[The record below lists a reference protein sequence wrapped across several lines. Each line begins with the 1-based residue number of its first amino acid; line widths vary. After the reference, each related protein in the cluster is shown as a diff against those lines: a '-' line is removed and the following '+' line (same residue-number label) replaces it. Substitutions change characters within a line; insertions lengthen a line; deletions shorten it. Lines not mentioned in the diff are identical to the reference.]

1 MPRVTVEF
9 YKPVV
14 ADGNE
19 AFGGLLDRIARLNS
33 VQRIRGAPDP
43 AGIFA
48 LGRAADDFVGEAARV
63 RMEDLPRIVDLAT
76 GDRSELDMRAHQG
89 LGEEIHFLYDSTADV
104 IAVQKR
110 LHMRASALRDL
121 ISDLGQ
127 SQIEFHIVL
136 RQDAWERFQQM
147 PLVKKIYF
155 KLARPQDVA
164 AQQRRPSL
172 RRVFQEINEFE
183 GVTAKVEIS
192 VQRERNHGLRLG
204 SVRAMIESYRENP
217 DDFEALS
224 ITGPLRDDGDETV
237 ETVDFIKGRLQY
249 SEEIE
254 RQGRRLDPDGCRLA
268 LRRGIR
274 THRVYLR
281 RYRA

>member
-1 MPRVTVEF
+1 MPRVTAEF

-14 ADGNE
+14 ADGDE
-19 AFGGLLDRIARLNS
+19 PFADVLERIARLNS

-48 LGRAADDFVGEAARV
+48 LSRTTGDFVGEAARV
-63 RMEDLPRIVDLAT
+63 RMEDLPRIVDLQT
-76 GDRSELDMRAHQG
+76 GDRSDLDMSSQQG
-89 LGEEIHFLYDSTADV
+89 LGEEIHFLYDSTIDV

-127 SQIEFHIVL
+127 RRIDFEIVL
-136 RQDAWERFQQM
+136 REDAWERFQRM

-164 AQQRRPSL
+164 AQRRRPSL
-172 RRVFQEINEFE
+172 RRVFQEINEFD
-183 GVTAKVEIS
+183 GVMAKVEIS
-192 VQRERNHGLRLG
+192 VQRQRRGLTLG

-224 ITGPLRDDGDETV
+224 ITGAVRDGSEETV

-249 SEEIE
+249 AEEVE
-254 RQGRRLDPDGCRLA
+254 RRGRRLNPAGCRLV
-268 LRRGIR
+268 LGRGIR
-274 THRVYLR
+274 TYRAYLR